1 MAAKILHGSLS
12 LLLVIIHGR
21 GKGIREIKAPLHDS
35 RCIVFC
41 NFTVSLSRR
50 EEERATKRRFL
61 KLISILVRYF
71 RSCVYMT
78 LTREHTYVCVRSLS
92 VSLCLDQ
99 KKGET
104 IRRKREKEKAESAT
118 SVKSTGVPRKFLS
131 KRLPLRKTLLSH
143 VERKSGCSG
152 RKTNGQVMAF
162 VLVEKGKRASRATR
176 LRNHDEDGD
185 GWLRYHDGSGEA
197 RPCRRREFR
206 HGRHGSREE
215 TANRITL
222 GGRGRFLTVDLPPD
236 TPPLAHS
243 NPPHSSHSPRNYGA
257 GEQST

>member
-21 GKGIREIKAPLHDS
+21 GKGIREIKAPRYDS

-50 EEERATKRRFL
+50 KEERGTKRRFF
-61 KLISILVRYF
+61 KTNFYPRAILPF
-71 RSCVYMT
+71 RVYIRCSRT
-78 LTREHTYVCVRSLS
+78 NVLS
-92 VSLCLDQ
+92 VSLEQ
-99 KKGET
+99 
-104 IRRKREKEKAESAT
+104 RKEREREREAGSAT

-162 VLVEKGKRASRATR
+162 VLVGKGKRASRATR
-176 LRNHDEDGD
+176 LREDDEDGD
-185 GWLRYHDGSGEA
+185 GWLRYHGSGEA

-206 HGRHGSREE
+206 HGRHGPREE

-236 TPPLAHS
+236 TPP
-243 NPPHSSHSPRNYGA
+243 PPLQSSTLLPGA
-257 GEQST
+257 ESSRIAGTFRTRSHPSAS

>member
-21 GKGIREIKAPLHDS
+21 GKGIREIKAPRYDS

-50 EEERATKRRFL
+50 KEERGTKRRFF
-61 KLISILVRYF
+61 KTNFYPRAILPF
-71 RSCVYMT
+71 RVYIRCSRT
-78 LTREHTYVCVRSLS
+78 NVLS
-92 VSLCLDQ
+92 VSLEQ
-99 KKGET
+99 
-104 IRRKREKEKAESAT
+104 RKEREREREAGSAT

-143 VERKSGCSG
+143 VEWKSGCSG

-162 VLVEKGKRASRATR
+162 VLVGKGKRASRATR
-176 LRNHDEDGD
+176 LREDDEDGD
-185 GWLRYHDGSGEA
+185 GWLRYHGSGEA

-206 HGRHGSREE
+206 HGRHGPREE

-236 TPPLAHS
+236 TPP
-243 NPPHSSHSPRNYGA
+243 PPPLQSSTLLPGA
-257 GEQST
+257 ESSRIAGTFRTRSHPSAS

>member
-21 GKGIREIKAPLHDS
+21 GKGIREIKAPRYDS

-50 EEERATKRRFL
+50 KEERGTKRRFF
-61 KLISILVRYF
+61 KTNFYPRAILPFRVRIYDARARTF
-71 RSCVYMT
+71 SPF
-78 LTREHTYVCVRSLS
+78 LS
-92 VSLCLDQ
+92 S
-99 KKGET
+99 KE
-104 IRRKREKEKAESAT
+104 KREREREAGSAT

-162 VLVEKGKRASRATR
+162 VLVGKGKRASRATR
-176 LRNHDEDGD
+176 LRDHDEDDEDGD
-185 GWLRYHDGSGEA
+185 GWLRYHGSGEA

-206 HGRHGSREE
+206 HGRHGPREE

-236 TPPLAHS
+236 TPP
-243 NPPHSSHSPRNYGA
+243 PPLQSSTLLPGA
-257 GEQST
+257 ESSRIAGTFRTRSHPSAS